1 MVRRAA
7 PVLLA
12 MAFVAAP
19 ARADTLGLVTT
30 WGSTGTSAGHF
41 ANLYDVAVS
50 PDEHVYTVE
59 DGGGAANRVQ
69 RFDSLGAYFAQFGSA
84 GAGPGQF
91 QDAFSLSVADD
102 GVVFVADGF
111 NDRVTRLRA
120 DLSGLLGSPWGVSGT
135 GPGQFRNP
143 EGIAVDGTD
152 VVFVAD
158 RGNSQIDRYTGAG
171 APVVEFGGPGTANN
185 QFTRLVDVATDSVGN
200 VYGVDRDRDQVT
212 EFTATG
218 TLVRR
223 WGLGTGTGPGQLRGP
238 QDAAIDA
245 AGNVWIADTP
255 NRRIERYDSTGDFVA
270 SYDRVGSLT
279 ISPQAIAFGPS
290 GDLYIADQQ
299 SARVVRA
306 RVGAQGGGAAPVAGK
321 TGNASVVSGT
331 VLVKLPGAGK
341 FVPLTAATA
350 VPVGSELDTTRG
362 TLKLTVALRRSS
374 GTGSANLSGGR
385 FRFTQPLKG
394 GVSVDEVCR
403 RSGVAKTTIYRH
415 WPSRESLLL
424 DTCSQLSTRPPVPDT
439 GKLRTDLSLKG
450 GSFKGCPRPGKGGS
464 ARRRTIRYLN
474 AKAMGKFNVIGRHSA
489 GVERGTTWT
498 TKDTCTATT
507 TSVKAGSVAVRD
519 FARRKTIILRAGRTY
534 VARARRR

>member
-102 GVVFVADGF
+102 G
-111 NDRVTRLRA
+111 
-120 DLSGLLGSPWGVSGT
+120 
-135 GPGQFRNP
+135 
-143 EGIAVDGTD
+143 
-152 VVFVAD
+152 
-158 RGNSQIDRYTGAG
+158 
-171 APVVEFGGPGTANN
+171 VEFGGPGTANN

-341 FVPLTAATA
+341 FVPLTPATHDPLSQGPGQRQVRRHRQALRGRRARNDLDDQGHLHGDDHQRQGRLRRRARLRAPQDDHPPRWTNVRGAGAA
-350 VPVGSELDTTRG
+350 PLDT
-362 TLKLTVALRRSS
+362 L
-374 GTGSANLSGGR
+374 GR
-385 FRFTQPLKG
+385 
-394 GVSVDEVCR
+394 
-403 RSGVAKTTIYRH
+403 
-415 WPSRESLLL
+415 
-424 DTCSQLSTRPPVPDT
+424 
-439 GKLRTDLSLKG
+439 
-450 GSFKGCPRPGKGGS
+450 
-464 ARRRTIRYLN
+464 
-474 AKAMGKFNVIGRHSA
+474 M
-489 GVERGTTWT
+489 
-498 TKDTCTATT
+498 
-507 TSVKAGSVAVRD
+507 
-519 FARRKTIILRAGRTY
+519 
-534 VARARRR
+534 